1 MMHSC
6 VHSKR
11 QLNQIDRAITT
22 ALVNKSNMTGTAITI
37 GFGANIINVLT
48 NCQSNQAESF
58 IYRKYFSV
66 YQLHDKR

>member
-1 MMHSC
+1 MKHSC

-37 GFGANIINVLT
+37 GFGANIMPET
-48 NCQSNQAESF
+48 F
-58 IYRKYFSV
+58 
-66 YQLHDKR
+66 

>member
-22 ALVNKSNMTGTAITI
+22 ALVNKSNMTGTAIII
-37 GFGANIINVLT
+37 GFGANIMPET
-48 NCQSNQAESF
+48 F
-58 IYRKYFSV
+58 
-66 YQLHDKR
+66 